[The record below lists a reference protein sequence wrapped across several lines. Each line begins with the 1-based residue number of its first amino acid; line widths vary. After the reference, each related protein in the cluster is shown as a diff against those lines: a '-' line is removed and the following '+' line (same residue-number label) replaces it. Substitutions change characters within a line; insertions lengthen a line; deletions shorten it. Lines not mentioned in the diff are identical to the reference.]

1 MKTAMKEFQAWLGLL
16 RLSDDLT
23 PPPANDTTAPAQGT
37 TSTAWK
43 NQDPDDTSVRAMTGI
58 YL

>member
-16 RLSDDLT
+16 RLADDLT
-23 PPPANDTTAPAQGT
+23 PPPANDTAELPRGTAG
-37 TSTAWK
+37 TAWK
-43 NQDPDDTSVRAMTGI
+43 NQDPDDTSVRAMKGI